1 MRALLFLLAS
11 VALATGC
18 NKADPKPDGNAKV
31 EPQPAPKVTPK
42 PKVQPKVPNPIGE
55 LPKVDPK
62 TPAVAD
68 PGYAA
73 LLAEL
78 EKYGGYDEDGLLN
91 KFPHFRQLF
100 ALQGKVRA
108 RPAGAPND
116 INFAEDEPSDADLKA
131 LRPFFAKCQTPLAL
145 EFTGK
150 RVTLAGL
157 EHLRGIPCVRKL
169 SLSGKLS
176 TDAALKAV
184 AGFTDLQA
192 LDVLNANAVTDAGV
206 AHLVALKNLRQLR
219 VVSATVT
226 DAALDSLVPLAQL
239 EELFVGV
246 SDQITEARSQKLAKF
261 PNLRKVTLYGDGA
274 TDAALAAL
282 KSLTELRELEVFSRA
297 LTTKGLSGLAA
308 FPKLEVLVCF
318 TTEFDD
324 AAVAALAGA
333 KNLRALEI
341 RCSQLTK
348 TGGEVIGK
356 LSGLKRL
363 VLINP
368 NGRCLAGLNGLT
380 QLEVLKVEFPLRGSI
395 SDDDLKALPA
405 LPALGE
411 LDLKGSKNVSD
422 ESVPAL
428 KRLKAL
434 QKLNAQ
440 GTGISDK
447 GADELLA
454 ALPGVELT
462 DAFGAKRAAAKAEPQ
477 PTPKSG
483 EPAKGPADFKLTADE
498 LVARAKANEAQLVG
512 KVIEV
517 SGEVEGFDRSTRD
530 GRQVLLKTAPLPNSP
545 KDFPFSIP
553 VMCAVVDPEPW
564 ATVLPGQRVKITGT
578 FEMALLSANL
588 KACRI
593 TDAGEPVELKQT
605 PKEIQKEAEADRD
618 AAKAKYKD
626 KWLRAT
632 GEVTDKRSE
641 FGSAVIVLSVGG
653 TTVEC
658 TANVMFAGAF
668 KKGEKVT
675 VAGKVFAAEA
685 NVVKLVS
692 VYPVTKK

>member
-11 VALATGC
+11 VALAVGC

-42 PKVQPKVPNPIGE
+42 PKVQPKVPNPGVE
-55 LPKVDPK
+55 PPKADPK
-62 TPAVAD
+62 APAPAD

-78 EKYGGYDEDGLLN
+78 EKYGGYDEEGLLN

-116 INFAEDEPSDADLKA
+116 INFADDEPSDDDLKA

-184 AGFTDLQA
+184 AGFTDLHA

-206 AHLVALKNLRQLR
+206 AHLVVLKNLRQLR

-226 DAALDSLVPLAQL
+226 DAALDSLVPLTQL

-246 SDQITEARSQKLAKF
+246 LDQITEARSQKLAKF

-282 KSLTELRELEVFSRA
+282 KPLTELRELEVFSRA

-308 FPKLEVLVCF
+308 FPKLEVLTCF

-324 AAVAALAGA
+324 AAVAAFAGA
-333 KNLRALEI
+333 KNLRVLEI
-341 RCSQLTK
+341 RCSQLTRA
-348 TGGEVIGK
+348 GGEVIGK

-368 NGRCLAGLNGLT
+368 NGRCLAGLNGLA

-395 SDDDLKALPA
+395 SDDDLKALPE
-405 LPALGE
+405 LPELRE
-411 LDLKGSKNVSD
+411 LDLKDSKNVSD

-434 QKLNAQ
+434 QKLNVR
-440 GTGISDK
+440 GTSISDT

-454 ALPGVELT
+454 ALPGLKLT
-462 DAFGAKRAAAKAEPQ
+462 DAFGAERAAGTAAPQ
-477 PTPKSG
+477 PTPKG
-483 EPAKGPADFKLTADE
+483 GAPAKGPTEFKLTADE
-498 LVARAKANEAQLVG
+498 LMTRAKAEPAKFAG
-512 KVIEV
+512 KVVEV
-517 SGEVEGFDRSTRD
+517 SGAVQDFGFTPK
-530 GRQVLLKTAPLPNSP
+530 GAAEVLLKTTPPEGGPKEFKFSFPLP
-545 KDFPFSIP
+545 
-553 VMCAVVDPEPW
+553 CAMADAEPW
-564 ATVLPGQRVKITGT
+564 VSVLPGQRVKLTGT
-578 FEMALLSANL
+578 VEMGLFGAILNG
-588 KACRI
+588 CRV
-593 TDAGEPVELKQT
+593 TDAGEPVEVKQT
-605 PKEIQKEAEADRD
+605 PKEMQKEAEADFG
-618 AAKAKYKD
+618 AARSNYKD
-626 KWLRAT
+626 KWVRVT
-632 GEVTDKRSE
+632 GEVTDKRAES
-641 FGSAVIVLSVGG
+641 GATLIVLNVDGA
-653 TTVEC
+653 TVEC
-658 TANVMFAGAF
+658 TANVKFSGAF

-692 VYPVTKK
+692 VLPVTKK